1 MSTRVSTEVDVDDEV
16 EFVTSFD
23 KSEWSEEGEVSMRA
37 WRVRLTRR
45 LHFQVGTD
53 TRLPTVAARSAAR
66 ACIRLESSSMQP
78 HPVTTWTE
86 VHARLRDASSQEAQF
101 LRKLGERVRCSAWQ
115 LGLSSNPGEVEP
127 LYEEEEGEGGAAQG
141 KGAVSIPFVMVEGH
155 TVDRGRNTQVYVATR
170 ARPDGGARLGVAVDE
185 LVLGGLEDVRV
196 GDEAIC
202 IVEADGIHSR
212 GAHVGFPI
220 RADKVLVLP
229 RALRVDWARQAMRE
243 AAEGSLLGW
252 LPTELHELIASHV

>member
-1 MSTRVSTEVDVDDEV
+1 M
-16 EFVTSFD
+16 
-23 KSEWSEEGEVSMRA
+23 
-37 WRVRLTRR
+37 
-45 LHFQVGTD
+45 H
-53 TRLPTVAARSAAR
+53 
-66 ACIRLESSSMQP
+66 P
-78 HPVTTWTE
+78 HRVTTWIE
-86 VHARLRDASSQEAQF
+86 VHAWLRVASSQEAQF
-101 LRKLGERVRCSAWQ
+101 LRKLGERVRCSACK
-115 LGLSSNPGEVEP
+115 LGISNPYRGEVAP
-127 LYEEEEGEGGAAQG
+127 LYEEEEGEGR
-141 KGAVSIPFVMVEGH
+141 AVSIPVVMVDSH
-155 TVDRGRNTQVYVATR
+155 TTDNTRNTQVYVATR

-212 GAHVGFPI
+212 GAHLGFPI

-229 RALRVDWARQAMRE
+229 RALRADWARQARAAMRE